1 MAGEDDTDDAG
12 DAHTGR
18 GLRRTYGAE
27 GARNRPPKLP
37 QMGKVWPLNRSE
49 ILCSLDWIAMNGR
62 KIFTQIQPEKHI
74 LQAGTGFQGFCKP
87 MNSWGKIAT
96 ADLQLQL
103 GMLSIS

>member
-1 MAGEDDTDDAG
+1 
-12 DAHTGR
+12 
-18 GLRRTYGAE
+18 
-27 GARNRPPKLP
+27 
-37 QMGKVWPLNRSE
+37 
-49 ILCSLDWIAMNGR
+49 MNGR

-103 GMLSIS
+103 GMLSISWSYLKAATKTTTIVLHHH